1 MKLLKKLFIKNY
13 DDTSNPSVR
22 ARYGAV
28 AGVFGMATNVVLCAL
43 KAVIGVLAGSIAIIA
58 DAVNNF
64 TDAGSSVM
72 TFIGFKLSSK
82 PADERH
88 PYGHAR
94 FESVTALIVSLSVFA
109 VGVLLLKSSVEKIF
123 VPEEVTVSVWT
134 FAALGVAIAVKFIQ
148 TLVYR
153 DFAATINSDA
163 IRAQAADAR
172 NDMISSAATLIAMAV
187 IYFTD
192 VNVDA
197 YVGLAVSV
205 FVIVT
210 SIKMILN
217 PVNALIGSVLPKETV
232 GKIKEIISSRKEI
245 LGIHDLIIHD
255 YGEGHRFASV
265 HAEVD
270 SNSSIVE
277 VHSVVDSVEREVASK
292 TGVQLSVHTD
302 PVDVTSKERLKYRAQ
317 VENAV
322 ADFDSAATIHDF
334 SVCEDGLVT
343 KISFDIVEPY
353 GKVYDVD
360 GLKRDLSAAFGTDK
374 TFEFLINVDHGSYD

>member
-22 ARYGAV
+22 VRYGAV
-28 AGVFGMATNVVLCAL
+28 AGVFGMTTNIVLCAL

-123 VPEEVTVSVWT
+123 SPEEVIVSVWT
-134 FAALGVAIAVKFIQ
+134 FVALGVAIAVKFIQ

-153 DFAATINSDA
+153 DFSATINSDA

-217 PVNALIGSVLPKETV
+217 PVNALIGSALPKETV

-270 SNSSIVE
+270 ANSSIVE
-277 VHSVVDSVEREVASK
+277 VHSVVDSIEREM
-292 TGVQLSVHTD
+292 
-302 PVDVTSKERLKYRAQ
+302 
-317 VENAV
+317 
-322 ADFDSAATIHDF
+322 
-334 SVCEDGLVT
+334 
-343 KISFDIVEPY
+343 KI
-353 GKVYDVD
+353 
-360 GLKRDLSAAFGTDK
+360 A
-374 TFEFLINVDHGSYD
+374 